1 MKDRSMTAT
10 DHLAARI
17 VEACDGE
24 RQVTVFLDGMAPVK
38 PSAAAL
44 EAGTGCLTLTV
55 AGDTLLV
62 AVERLIGLSDAG
74 EPTGRV
80 GFALG

>member
-1 MKDRSMTAT
+1 MTAT
-10 DHLAARI
+10 DHLATRI

-24 RQVTVFLDGMAPVK
+24 RQVTVFLDGMAAVK

-44 EAGTGCLTLTV
+44 EEGTGCLTLTV
-55 AGDTLLV
+55 AGDILVV
-62 AVERLIGLSDAG
+62 AVDRLIGMSDAG
-74 EPTGRV
+74 EPAGRV